1 MVLVKE
7 KGEVGEVG
15 GVVRQEWMK
24 RQRQEHRE
32 KEKKKQ
38 NKKTIEPVLVSPDIK
53 HRESGCHQIYS
64 RGSCCDRC
72 ACEGVDAQPF

>member
-1 MVLVKE
+1 MDE
-7 KGEVGEVG
+7 ETEA
-15 GVVRQEWMK
+15 RA
-24 RQRQEHRE
+24 QRER
-32 KEKKKQ
+32 KKKTKKQ
-38 NKKTIEPVLVSPDIK
+38 KTIEPVLVSPDIK